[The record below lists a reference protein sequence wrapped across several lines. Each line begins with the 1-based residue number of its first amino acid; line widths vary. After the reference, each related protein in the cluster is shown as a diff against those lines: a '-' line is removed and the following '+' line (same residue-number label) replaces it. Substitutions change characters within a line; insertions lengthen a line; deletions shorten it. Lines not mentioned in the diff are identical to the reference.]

1 MNLKQSFKAM
11 RKMPMFPVM
20 PLLPMAVAATL
31 LGVTLSSHR
40 RLKRLE
46 QRLKD

>member
-1 MNLKQSFKAM
+1 MKLKQRFKAM

-20 PLLPMAVAATL
+20 PLLPILVAATL
-31 LGVTLSSHR
+31 LGLSLSNHR

-46 QRLKD
+46 QHLKR